1 MRTPEEH
8 RRFTARRHLIPLLV
22 RHCWSP
28 YASRPQQPGFATRY
42 TTTLY
47 LPSSHPSNGIH
58 HTSYR
63 PTATL
68 YLQSCCIM
76 LAVCMPQI
84 PCERRHRPRVAHKG
98 LYSIFS
104 SLLRH
109 SFMVASRFRALWDI
123 PLSASLC
130 AFHPLLSHPL
140 PTTISVFLFSFFL
153 SFPLIVRSRTEPQ
166 EFEFHLRYIRSY
178 LSLLSSFF
186 SLFLSRPFPARP
198 RVLCAAIDDSSPEY
212 RIYPFHHRELE
223 RDRPEIERIY
233 IYIYRFPAE
242 EIFFA
247 KNISSRGKPLFLCC
261 CAGKG

>member
-84 PCERRHRPRVAHKG
+84 PCERRHRPRTKG
-98 LYSIFS
+98 YIPFSPPSSNTHSWWPQDFELCEIFPC
-104 SLLRH
+104 L
-109 SFMVASRFRALWDI
+109 
-123 PLSASLC
+123 PLC
-130 AFHPLLSHPL
+130 ARFTPSSPLLSSSPHDD
-140 PTTISVFLFSFFL
+140 IRFSFFFL
-153 SFPLIVRSRTEPQ
+153 PFVPVNRSFPDGT
-166 EFEFHLRYIRSY
+166 
-178 LSLLSSFF
+178 
-186 SLFLSRPFPARP
+186 
-198 RVLCAAIDDSSPEY
+198 
-212 RIYPFHHRELE
+212 
-223 RDRPEIERIY
+223 
-233 IYIYRFPAE
+233 
-242 EIFFA
+242 
-247 KNISSRGKPLFLCC
+247 
-261 CAGKG
+261 AGI

>member
-104 SLLRH
+104 SLLQH

-130 AFHPLLSHPL
+130 AFHPLLSSPL
-140 PTTISVFLFSFFL
+140 ILSLRRYPFFFFL
-153 SFPLIVRSRTEPQ
+153 SSFRSR
-166 EFEFHLRYIRSY
+166 
-178 LSLLSSFF
+178 
-186 SLFLSRPFPARP
+186 
-198 RVLCAAIDDSSPEY
+198 
-212 RIYPFHHRELE
+212 
-223 RDRPEIERIY
+223 
-233 IYIYRFPAE
+233 
-242 EIFFA
+242 
-247 KNISSRGKPLFLCC
+247 
-261 CAGKG
+261 